1 VGATHAAHAH
11 READGH
17 DVEEAR
23 ELELALGDHCAVAVG
38 YVERFNPQ
46 VRQLRE
52 RLAGRE
58 VLTARF
64 TRYNARPSA
73 DVLLDLQSHDID
85 LARVLGVDP
94 AGVIYNSLAG
104 AAEIRREIQVQ
115 WSSAR
120 AVGTYGFGK
129 KVGLEHADLT
139 DHTSSPLHAQWHA
152 LLSGRSGCATPQ
164 DAIAVLEAIERRRP
178 LALRWRCEARDPPAR
193 ERRQRPRAP
202 RLARRPTGASTT
214 RAIIDPLR
222 RSTRS

>member
-120 AVGTYGFGK
+120 PVGST
-129 KVGLEHADLT
+129 A
-139 DHTSSPLHAQWHA
+139 S
-152 LLSGRSGCATPQ
+152 
-164 DAIAVLEAIERRRP
+164 
-178 LALRWRCEARDPPAR
+178 
-193 ERRQRPRAP
+193 
-202 RLARRPTGASTT
+202 ARRSAS
-214 RAIIDPLR
+214 
-222 RSTRS
+222 STPI